1 MKKSKN
7 KVRRFINYLY
17 SVYDVPR
24 IPIHVHWYYPAL
36 VTEECKFCFGVL
48 FYGENYPTE
57 IHVAGKAIK
66 TKGVLSTIS
75 HEFVHYLQY
84 LNGRDMD
91 DTEQIE
97 RDAEMYGEALL
108 LDWLYGYPKEY
119 KLKAWKAWD
128 HEPQKGVP
136 E

>member
-66 TKGVLSTIS
+66 TKGVLSTIA

-84 LNGRDMD
+84 LSGQDID

-97 RDAEMYGEALL
+97 LDADMCGSVLL
-108 LDWLYGYPKEY
+108 ENWLRGKE
-119 KLKAWKAWD
+119 
-128 HEPQKGVP
+128 G
-136 E
+136 